1 MSNEKIRVMI
11 AEDDNLLRRSL
22 VELLRTQPDLT
33 VVSEVANGKQAIAEA
48 SIMHPDVLLTDIE
61 MPLMNG
67 IDLIRHMKAKDPNLA
82 VVVLTKFGDDDYVFN
97 AIKAGAAG
105 YVLKD
110 SGLGAIS
117 NAIRAAFS
125 GEGFLSPTLTL
136 KVLSE
141 FKRVSASALHNR
153 QLFAELSRREV
164 EVLELLAQGMR
175 NSQIADKLFLSEK
188 TIKSHVG
195 AILKKLQ
202 VNDRAEAALLAQQS
216 GILNP

>member
-67 IDLIRHMKAKDPNLA
+67 IDLIRHMKAKDSNLA